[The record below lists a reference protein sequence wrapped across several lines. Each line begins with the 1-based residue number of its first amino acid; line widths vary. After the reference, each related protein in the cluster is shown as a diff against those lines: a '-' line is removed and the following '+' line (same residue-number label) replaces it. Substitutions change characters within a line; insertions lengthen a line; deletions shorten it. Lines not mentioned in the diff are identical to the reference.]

1 MNKRAKLTT
10 WIVSGAAVAMLGLSF
25 AAEPLYSTF
34 CRLTGFGGTTQ
45 VAVEAPKTILD
56 RQVRVAFDANVEKG
70 APLEFRA
77 SQPFVDVKVGE
88 KVMAF
93 YEVTNTSS
101 KPIRAMATYN
111 VIPEKIGLYFRKIEC
126 FCFKEQTYEPGKTVQ
141 LPVVFFVD
149 PDIANDRQAD
159 DVKGITLSYTYYR
172 ATTPEVPARLE
183 DASAVN
189 YTGGKK

>member
-1 MNKRAKLTT
+1 MNKRARLTT
-10 WIVSGAAVAMLGLSF
+10 FILSGVAVGMLGLSF

-45 VAVEAPKTILD
+45 VALARPTEVLD
-56 RQVRVAFDANVEKG
+56 RVVRVSFDANVDPG
-70 APLEFRA
+70 APLKFRA
-77 SQPFVDVKVGE
+77 KQGHVDVKLGE
-88 KVMAF
+88 TMMIY

-101 KPIRAMATYN
+101 EPVRAMASYN
-111 VIPEKIGLYFRKIEC
+111 VVPEKIGLYFKKIEC

-149 PDIANDRQAD
+149 PDMAKDWQAD
-159 DVKGITLSYTYYR
+159 DVRGITLSYTYFR
-172 ATTPEVPARLE
+172 ATGPQASARLE

-189 YTGGKK
+189 

>member
-10 WIVSGAAVAMLGLSF
+10 FILTGVAVGMLGLSF
-25 AAEPLYSTF
+25 AAEPIYSTF

-45 VAVEAPKTILD
+45 VAVEAPKVVLD

-70 APLEFRA
+70 APLKFRA
-77 SQPFVDVKVGE
+77 AQPFVDVKIGE
-88 KVMAF
+88 KMMVF
-93 YEVTNTSS
+93 YEVTNTSD
-101 KPIRAMATYN
+101 KPIRAMASYN
-111 VIPEKIGLYFRKIEC
+111 VIPEKVGLYFKKIEC

-149 PDIANDRQAD
+149 PDMAEDWQQD
-159 DVKGITLSYTYYR
+159 DVKGITLSYTYFR
-172 ATTPEVPARLE
+172 ATGPQATARLE

-189 YTGGKK
+189 